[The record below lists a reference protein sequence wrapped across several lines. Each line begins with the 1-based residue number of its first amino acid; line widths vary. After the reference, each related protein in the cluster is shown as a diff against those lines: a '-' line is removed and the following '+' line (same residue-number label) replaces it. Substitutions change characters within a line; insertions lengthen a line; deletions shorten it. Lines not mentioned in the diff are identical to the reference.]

1 MIAPSSI
8 QAAAALGAGLDIFQS
23 RIRSVLTD
31 EIADKAMAQRLSTRL
46 AGIVAE
52 QELSFIKAAAQM
64 NGANAVEVQAL
75 VHGFVWSF
83 AVGTAAMGD
92 ATC

>member
-23 RIRSVLTD
+23 RVRTVLAD
-31 EIADKAMAQRLSTRL
+31 EIADEAMAQRLSTRV

-64 NGANAVEVQAL
+64 NGASPDEVQAI

-83 AVGTAAMGD
+83 AIGSAELGGAP
-92 ATC
+92 C

>member
-8 QAAAALGAGLDIFQS
+8 QAAAALGVGLDIFQS
-23 RIRSVLTD
+23 RVQTILAD
-31 EIADKAMAQRLSTRL
+31 EIADKAVAQRLCTRL

-52 QELSFIKAAAQM
+52 QELFFIKAAAQM
-64 NGANAVEVQAL
+64 NGASPEEVQAI

-83 AVGTAAMGD
+83 AIRSAEMGG
-92 ATC
+92 APC